1 MGDRGE
7 LVVNVEMPKE
17 ATIQQTNLKTQEIEQ
32 YLLTKPFVINVFST
46 IGKSENQFS
55 AQGSKDA
62 AEISVK
68 LVDKTKRPFSTEQ
81 FSQQIKREL
90 QEKIEGAKIKISNVD
105 IMGSTSEA
113 PIQLLLNGSDMEQL
127 LSFAD
132 TVYARMRT
140 VPGSADQKISI
151 ENNKPEVSVKV
162 DKGKMHSFGLTMA
175 QVGSVLK
182 LAFNGD
188 NESKLLQGQ
197 YEYDINVKLDAFN
210 RESVDELKQLTF
222 KNALNQNIRLDQ
234 FATVEKSIGPAML
247 ERKDRISSVT
257 VSSQVVGRPQG
268 TVGAEIKAL
277 MDANAT
283 PDGITVSYEGNMKQQ
298 AEAFG
303 SLGYALIASII
314 FVYLIM
320 VALYNSY
327 VYPFVVLFSIPVA
340 MVGALLALAMTMQ
353 SLNIFSILGII
364 MLVGLVAKNA
374 ILLVDFANQLK
385 ERGYK
390 VFDALLESG
399 RTRLRPIL
407 MTTIAMVIGML
418 PLALATGA
426 GAEWKNGMAWA
437 LIGGLT
443 SSMLLT
449 LVVVPVVYVIIDK
462 LKDRFSGNE
471 REEKTFRASLNLS

>member
-1 MGDRGE
+1 
-7 LVVNVEMPKE
+7 
-17 ATIQQTNLKTQEIEQ
+17 
-32 YLLTKPFVINVFST
+32 
-46 IGKSENQFS
+46 
-55 AQGSKDA
+55 
-62 AEISVK
+62 
-68 LVDKTKRPFSTEQ
+68 
-81 FSQQIKREL
+81 
-90 QEKIEGAKIKISNVD
+90 
-105 IMGSTSEA
+105 
-113 PIQLLLNGSDMEQL
+113 
-127 LSFAD
+127 
-132 TVYARMRT
+132 
-140 VPGSADQKISI
+140 
-151 ENNKPEVSVKV
+151 
-162 DKGKMHSFGLTMA
+162 MA

-182 LAFNGD
+182 LAFSGD
-188 NESKLLQGQ
+188 NESKLMQGQ

-234 FATVEKSIGPAML
+234 FATIEKSLGPAML

-257 VSSQVVGRPQG
+257 ISSQVVGRPQG

-277 MDANAT
+277 MDAN
-283 PDGITVSYEGNMKQQ
+283 PMPEGVTVSYEGNMKQQ

-303 SLGYALIASII
+303 SLGYALVASVI

-340 MVGALLALAMTMQ
+340 MVGALLALALTMQ

-374 ILLVDFANQLK
+374 ILLVDYTNQLK
-385 ERGYK
+385 EKGYK
-390 VFDALLESG
+390 VIDALLESG

-418 PLALATGA
+418 PLALAKGA

-449 LVVVPVVYVIIDK
+449 LVVVPVVYVIIDRIR
-462 LKDRFSGNE
+462 DRFST
-471 REEKTFRASLNLS
+471 KTTEDEGILVAPLNFS